1 MKKLTLTLI
10 WMLLSSTTYAYTLTD
25 LDRAIITN
33 LEPKI
38 QVMQETENERF
49 MTIIDKLD
57 LLLPAFDKDSRVYV
71 VLDYLQQTMYWM
83 IPEEETVI
91 DELDLWSLLS
101 QITAPSS
108 SDTEDKLDAN
118 DTSSSQEAFDD
129 EEEYSETLLDD
140 AREEDEDDDEVEQ
153 EEEIEETEEE
163 FDLSDAWFEFDYEFD
178 DDDDEVDE
186 FDEFDEDDE
195 DEEKDEKFDVSD
207 AWFTFDY
214 EF

>member
-163 FDLSDAWFEFDYEFD
+163 FDLSDAWFEFDYELD

>member
-153 EEEIEETEEE
+153 GKIRRLRCLIY
-163 FDLSDAWFEFDYEFD
+163 FWLWVLDS
-178 DDDDEVDE
+178 VI
-186 FDEFDEDDE
+186 
-195 DEEKDEKFDVSD
+195 
-207 AWFTFDY
+207 
-214 EF
+214 